1 MSAKKLKIDAFFS
14 GVGGIELG
22 FKQTSHYQ
30 VIYANEFDKYAS
42 KTYQLNNPDVN
53 LDTRDIHEINP
64 NEIPDCD
71 LIVGGFPCQ
80 SFSIAGYRKGFKD
93 PRGTLFFEML
103 RMIQTKQPKVVFM
116 ENVKNLVTHDN
127 GNTFKVIKEAL
138 EQNGYYVKYK
148 VLNAKDYGNLPQN
161 RERIYIVAFKNKHAY
176 DNFIFPKP
184 IKLTKTV
191 YDVIDFKQTA
201 DEKYYYTKSYKRYDL
216 LKNSIK
222 QSGEI
227 YQLRRVYVRQN
238 KSHVVPTL
246 TASMGTGGNNV
257 PLILTNDKRIRKLTP
272 RECFNVQG
280 YPADFKLPKEL
291 SNSRLYKQAGNS
303 VAVPVIKRIAQQI
316 FEALN

>member
-42 KTYQLNNPDVN
+42 KTYQLNNPNVN
-53 LDTRDIHEINP
+53 LDTRDIHEIDP
-64 NEIPDCD
+64 SEISDCD

-148 VLNAKDYGNLPQN
+148 VLNAKDYGNIPQN
-161 RERIYIVAFKNKHAY
+161 RERIYIVAFKDKHAY

-316 FEALN
+316 FKALN

>member
-1 MSAKKLKIDAFFS
+1 MLKIMAIF
-14 GVGGIELG
+14 
-22 FKQTSHYQ
+22 
-30 VIYANEFDKYAS
+30 
-42 KTYQLNNPDVN
+42 
-53 LDTRDIHEINP
+53 
-64 NEIPDCD
+64 
-71 LIVGGFPCQ
+71 
-80 SFSIAGYRKGFKD
+80 RK
-93 PRGTLFFEML
+93 
-103 RMIQTKQPKVVFM
+103 
-116 ENVKNLVTHDN
+116 
-127 GNTFKVIKEAL
+127 
-138 EQNGYYVKYK
+138 
-148 VLNAKDYGNLPQN
+148 
-161 RERIYIVAFKNKHAY
+161 YIVAFKDKHAY

-191 YDVIDFKQTA
+191 YDVIDFKQIA
-201 DEKYYYTKSYKRYDL
+201 DEKYYYTKTYKRYDL

-280 YPADFKLPKEL
+280 YPNNFKLPKEL